1 MLLFLASIKGRL
13 QLDRQVDLSG
23 VAILDHHGHP
33 LLEREETADI
43 EGFRQWFTES
53 TDGEIHATHVEHTL
67 FFRTAVR
74 WLAELLNCEPT
85 VEGVMAARAEQDY
98 GEWVRRLFGEA
109 HIGMVLCDYGYG
121 GETALNHEAMEA
133 LLPCEVRPILRLESL
148 AEQLLLDFDAFKP
161 MVEAFEMVV
170 GQARAQGY
178 VAFKSIAAYRTGLA
192 VGKPD
197 RREAETAFKLW
208 RQVAVRD
215 GRVRLSSRPLG
226 EYLLWIALEA
236 AVEQSLPVQFHTG
249 FGDSDADLLGAN
261 PLLLRPLIEET
272 EADIVLLHAGWPFY
286 RETAHLASLYPNV
299 WLDLSLAIPFAT
311 AGISGMLRDVL
322 GMAPLSKV
330 MFATDAFTMPEIYW
344 LAAKWG
350 RWGLEQ
356 VLSEFVE
363 EGFLD
368 DVGAY
373 EVGEMILNRNA
384 RGIYGV

>member
-1 MLLFLASIKGRL
+1 LG
-13 QLDRQVDLSG
+13 RQVDLSG
-23 VAILDHHGHP
+23 VSILDHHGHP
-33 LLEREETADI
+33 LLRREETADI
-43 EGFRQWFTES
+43 KGFRQWFTES
-53 TDGEIHATHVEHTL
+53 TEGEIHAKHVEHTL

-74 WLAELLNCEPT
+74 WLAELLDCAPT
-85 VEGVMAARAEQDY
+85 VEAVLAARAEQDY
-98 GEWVRRLFGEA
+98 GEWVGRLFGEA
-109 HIGMVLCDYGYG
+109 NIGALLCDYGYG
-121 GETALNHEAMEA
+121 GETSLSHEEMEK

-148 AEQLLLDFDAFKP
+148 AEQLIVEFDTFEQMVKAFQLY
-161 MVEAFEMVV
+161 VT
-170 GQARAQGY
+170 QARKEGY

-192 VGKPD
+192 IGKPD
-197 RREAETAFKLW
+197 RREAGTAFKLW

-215 GRVRLSSRPLG
+215 GRVRLASRPLG

-236 AVEQSLPVQFHTG
+236 AAEQALPVQFHTG
-249 FGDSDADLLGAN
+249 FGDSDADLLKAN

-272 EADIVLLHAGWPFY
+272 KAQIVLLHVGWPFY

-311 AGISGMLRDVL
+311 AGIPGMLRDVL

-356 VLSEFVE
+356 VLSELVE

-368 DVGAY
+368 DGGAY